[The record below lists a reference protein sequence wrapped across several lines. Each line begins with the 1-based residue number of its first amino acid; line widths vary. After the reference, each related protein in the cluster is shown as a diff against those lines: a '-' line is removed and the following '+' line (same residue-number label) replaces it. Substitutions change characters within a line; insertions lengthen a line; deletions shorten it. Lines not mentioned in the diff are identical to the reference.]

1 LPPVPDIVVQ
11 GYPAEFICQ
20 SESKQPIYD
29 CRFKVP
35 GFRSELKISDDLS
48 RPKYEFIGEGL
59 SEGECG
65 LRILSAYGNNTGLV
79 RCTLIFEDAS
89 EQQVE
94 SNLAVLHPVENL
106 RIGSNSIDYEFK
118 EKEQMEFN
126 CSAEGG
132 SPAPTLS
139 LSIGRKLK
147 FLACRKIY

>member
-20 SESKQPIYD
+20 SESNQPIYD
-29 CRFKVP
+29 CRFTVP
-35 GFRSELKISDDLS
+35 GFRSELKISDGLS

-59 SEGECG
+59 SKGECG

-79 RCTLIFEDAS
+79 RCILIFEDTS

-106 RIGSNSIDYEFK
+106 RIGSNSIEQLYEFK

-132 SPAPTLS
+132 SPAPTIS
-139 LSIGRKLK
+139 LSIGRNMI
-147 FLACRKIY
+147 FFIVT